1 MKVIK
6 TPSFEA
12 MDNFAET
19 LFQKTHTGSSIEQVR
34 TKIANYLVDA
44 GSKKFVELYNEVATN
59 KDYVKAL
66 ETLKIE

>member
-1 MKVIK
+1 MKIIK
-6 TPSFEA
+6 APSFEA
-12 MDNFAET
+12 MDNFAEV
-19 LFQKTHTGSSIEQVR
+19 LFQKTQKSTFEQVR

-59 KDYVKAL
+59 KDYFKAL